1 MRDYKSFR
9 LTLQSVVVGRSP
21 SIPFVSLPF
30 RLSYSTSTNLPVLD
44 GAVCSYSTFKPDH
57 RCVRF
62 THQRVPI
69 RRVPSRSFFTLRSA
83 RSARNESL
91 CPSTYQLER
100 SVARRKVFGIRIDD
114 SKHRTRCCF
123 PFDLF
128 TRQRST
134 AGINRPLSVRRIN
147 ISRTPACT
155 LPSSISF
162 VRSFV
167 RSYER
172 FEPKGNERPRSILF
186 RFFEKFCPSTRC
198 SFDGSEERKK
208 KKKLPANNVSRY
220 IDESFL
226 RLCLSYRV
234 GPVYP
239 TVLIE
244 LSSRRLSASA
254 CLFVSTNAT

>member
-1 MRDYKSFR
+1 MSVDHLRYRSFR
-9 LTLQSVVVGRSP
+9 FLSVYLIQRRRTFPFWTDPFARTPRS
-21 SIPFVSLPF
+21 S
-30 RLSYSTSTNLPVLD
+30 
-44 GAVCSYSTFKPDH
+44 

-162 VRSFV
+162 VRS
-167 RSYER
+167 YER

-208 KKKLPANNVSRY
+208 KKNYRQTTCHDTSMSRFSGSVCR
-220 IDESFL
+220 IALAPFI
-226 RLCLSYRV
+226 
-234 GPVYP
+234 PP
-239 TVLIE
+239 F
-244 LSSRRLSASA
+244 LSSFHRVAYQPVPVCSCPRMQRSRP
-254 CLFVSTNAT
+254 VKGNATI